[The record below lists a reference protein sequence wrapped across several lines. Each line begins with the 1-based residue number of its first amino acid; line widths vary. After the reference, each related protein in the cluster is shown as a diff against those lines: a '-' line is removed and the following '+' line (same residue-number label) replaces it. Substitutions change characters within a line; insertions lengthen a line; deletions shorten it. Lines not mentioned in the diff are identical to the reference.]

1 MLSAGERQQSS
12 VIDPARTNLKVT
24 VAALNHSH
32 TTAPSSSE
40 TVSMSPHSLQ
50 HIWVVTGPAGSGKS
64 TVGRSL
70 QQALGVPFLEGDD
83 FHPPSNKAKM
93 STGTP
98 LTDADRWD
106 WLISLRSAATTL
118 LTPNPNNPS
127 SPAPAGVVVA
137 CSALKKKYRDV
148 MRVAAY
154 GSPNVR
160 IHFVYLKLDRTEL
173 YARVSARQAHYMKP
187 GMVESQLRDLEE
199 PGQGEWDVLTVD
211 VRGTAG
217 DVQREV
223 MRVVEGVMVA
233 GGLGGGEA

>member
-1 MLSAGERQQSS
+1 MLSAGERQQPS
-12 VIDPARTNLKVT
+12 VMDPARNNLKLT
-24 VAALNHSH
+24 HHTS
-32 TTAPSSSE
+32 TTAPSASE
-40 TVSMSPHSLQ
+40 ATSISMPPNTLQ

-83 FHPPSNKAKM
+83 FHPPANKAKM

-106 WLISLRSAATTL
+106 WLIALRSAATTL
-118 LTPNPNNPS
+118 LIPSNPS
-127 SPAPAGVVVA
+127 IPAPAGVVVA

-187 GMVESQLRDLEE
+187 GMVESQLKDLEE
-199 PGQGEWDVLTVD
+199 PEGTEWDVLTVD

-233 GGLGGGEA
+233 GGLGGGEV